1 MMKKYLT
8 LKIEKKNRWVHIALN
23 RPAVK
28 NALSEEMATELLNV
42 LKEIKNDDETKGITV
57 RGSNGAF
64 CAGADLKDFKNNF
77 VLKTPT
83 FEEVRNMNINAGIL
97 FRELA
102 QIPKIV
108 VALVDGPAYAGG
120 LGMVC
125 CADVVIVTRAAKF
138 SLSETA
144 IGLTPAQISPFL
156 IKRLGLKTA
165 SKLMLTGMEF
175 GAKEA
180 LHIGLADELVESE
193 KELNEFKNKIISD
206 TKKVAPRA
214 TAATKE
220 IISFSR
226 DATLKDLSEFAADKF
241 AECMLGEE
249 AKEGLL
255 AFSEKRKPYWYGNT
269 DD

>member
-1 MMKKYLT
+1 MMREKYLT
-8 LKIEKKNRWVHIALN
+8 LKIEKKNRWVHIILN
-23 RPAVK
+23 RPEVK
-28 NALSEEMATELLNV
+28 NALSEEMTSELLNV
-42 LKEIKNDDETKGITV
+42 LKEIKNDKETKGITL
-57 RGSNGAF
+57 RGSKGAF

-77 VLKTPT
+77 VLKTPS
-83 FEEVRNMNINAGIL
+83 FEEVKNMNINAGIL
-97 FRELA
+97 YRELA

-108 VALVDGPAYAGG
+108 VALVDGPAHAGG

-125 CADVVIVTRAAKF
+125 CADIVTVTQAAKF

-144 IGLTPAQISPFL
+144 IGLTPAQISPYL
-156 IKRLGLKTA
+156 IKRLGIKTA

-180 LHIGLADELVESE
+180 LHIGLADELVSSE
-193 KELNEFKNKIISD
+193 KELDTFKNRIISD

-214 TAATKE
+214 TAATKQ

-226 DATLKDLSEFAADKF
+226 DATLKELSAFAADKF

-255 AFSEKRKPYWYGNT
+255 AFSEKRKPYWYGA
-269 DD
+269 

>member
-1 MMKKYLT
+1 MEKYLT
-8 LKIEKKNRWVHIALN
+8 LKVERKNRWVHIALN
-23 RPAVK
+23 RPEVK
-28 NALSEEMATELLNV
+28 NALSEEMASELLNV
-42 LKEIKNDDETKGITV
+42 LTETKNDDDT
-57 RGSNGAF
+57 RGLTLRGLNGAF

-77 VLKTPT
+77 VLKTPN
-83 FEEVRNMNINAGIL
+83 FEEVKNMNINAGIL

-125 CADVVIVTRAAKF
+125 CADIVIITRAAKF

-144 IGLTPAQISPFL
+144 IGLTPAQISPYL
-156 IKRLGLKTA
+156 IKRLGIKTA
-165 SKLMLTGMEF
+165 SKLMLTGMAF

-180 LHIGLADELVESE
+180 FHIGLADELVETE
-193 KELNEFKNKIISD
+193 KELDEYKNKIILD

-226 DATLKDLSEFAADKF
+226 DATLKDLSAFAANKF